1 MDKLWN
7 YLNINKDFNYLEID
21 NIYRNITNTNK
32 NTYLAWKILRDRFY
46 SKVYK
51 EYESIDMCYK
61 AGFIDDNI
69 DIENIDF
76 YNLQL
81 LTTPYGKLFNNLE
94 NNDKQPIVLLSTGGF
109 APIHDG
115 HIEMME
121 VAKKKLQEKGYN
133 VIGGYFSPSHDKYVL
148 TKPLMSET
156 YEYRLQKCQEKI
168 QDNNWLMIDP
178 FECKYI
184 NTYVNFT
191 DIINRLEQY
200 LQKYVDKRIKVAYVF
215 GSDNLDF
222 MYCFENDGIGVCV
235 ERDLN
240 NKNFQLMK
248 NKNKNINNIF
258 INKTKKFYLKSREIR
273 KENDF
278 NLNKLNENT
287 DYIIRNES
295 ILPFNYLLNIV
306 DKNTLINTQKIAL
319 EKFKN
324 ILTKQFPSKNILVMD
339 LNNQLELASK
349 TLKGQKTISLDS
361 YFNGTYNLNISRLF
375 NISDSQL
382 QYNQLTTRNNSDINY
397 QIKQIIEGNYILVDD
412 DSVSGNTIKSIKKLL
427 PKNIEINNTYFFAN
441 QNKNNIFDVVDFRD
455 FIIGSENGGLMVKL
469 NRDKNIRVPYILP
482 YVSSIS
488 RASIN
493 PKNEIDFSIQIL
505 ELNYFF
511 YKNLKKNIK
520 ISDLAVDIKE
530 LMCYIN
536 INDSTNILD
545 AIEWH
550 INILKNIQKFH

>member
-7 YLNINKDFNYLEID
+7 YLNINKDFNYFEID
-21 NIYRNITNTNK
+21 NIYRNINNKNK

-51 EYESIDMCYK
+51 KYESIDMCYK

-94 NNDKQPIVLLSTGGF
+94 NNDKTSIVLLSTGGF
-109 APIHDG
+109 APLHDG

-121 VAKKKLQEKGYN
+121 VAKKELQKRGYN

-148 TKPLMSET
+148 TKPLISET

-168 QDNNWLMIDP
+168 QNNDWLMIDP
-178 FECKYI
+178 FECKYV

-191 DIINRLEQY
+191 DIINRLELY
-200 LQKYVDKRIKVAYVF
+200 LQKYIDKRIKVAYVF

-222 MYCFENDGIGVCV
+222 MYCFENDGIGICV

-248 NKNKNINNIF
+248 NQNKNINNIF
-258 INKTKKFYLKSREIR
+258 INKTNKFYLKSREIR
-273 KENDF
+273 KN
-278 NLNKLNENT
+278 NIYSNKLNKNT

-295 ILPFNYLLNIV
+295 ILPFNHLLNIV

-324 ILTKQFPSKNILVMD
+324 ILVEQFPSKNILVMD
-339 LNNQLELASK
+339 LNSQLELASK
-349 TLKGQKTISLDS
+349 ILKGQKTISLDN
-361 YFNGTYNLNISRLF
+361 YFDGTYNLSISRLF
-375 NISDSQL
+375 NVSDPQL
-382 QYNQLTTRNNSDINY
+382 KYIQLTTRNNININN
-397 QIKQIIEGNYILVDD
+397 QIRKIKDGRYTLVDD
-412 DSVSGNTIKSIKKLL
+412 DSVSGTTIKSVKKLL

-441 QNKNNIFDVVDFRD
+441 QNKDNIFDVVDFRD
-455 FIIGSENGGLMVKL
+455 FIIGSKNGGLMIKL
-469 NRDKNIRVPYILP
+469 NENKNIRAPYILP
-482 YVSSIS
+482 YVSLVS
-488 RASIN
+488 RASID
-493 PKNEIDFSIQIL
+493 PKNEIDFSIKIL

-520 ISDLAVDIKE
+520 ISDLTVDTKE

-536 INDSTNILD
+536 ISDSTNILD

-550 INILKNIQKFH
+550 INILKNIQKSY

>member
-7 YLNINKDFNYLEID
+7 YLNINKDFNYFEID
-21 NIYRNITNTNK
+21 NIYRNITNKNK

-51 EYESIDMCYK
+51 KYESIDMCYK

-69 DIENIDF
+69 NIENIDF

-94 NNDKQPIVLLSTGGF
+94 NNDKTPIVLLSTGGF
-109 APIHDG
+109 APLHDG

-121 VAKKKLQEKGYN
+121 VAKKELQKRGYN

-148 TKPLMSET
+148 TKPLISET

-168 QDNNWLMIDP
+168 QNNDWLMIDP
-178 FECKYI
+178 FECKYV

-191 DIINRLEQY
+191 DIINRLELY
-200 LQKYVDKRIKVAYVF
+200 LQKYIDKRIKVAYVF

-222 MYCFENDGIGVCV
+222 MYCFENDGIGICV

-258 INKTKKFYLKSREIR
+258 INKTNKFYLKSREIR
-273 KENDF
+273 KN
-278 NLNKLNENT
+278 NIYSNKLNKNT

-295 ILPFNYLLNIV
+295 ILPFNHLLNIV

-324 ILTKQFPSKNILVMD
+324 ILAEQFPSKNILVMD
-339 LNNQLELASK
+339 LNSQLELASK
-349 TLKGQKTISLDS
+349 ILKGQKTISLDN
-361 YFNGTYNLNISRLF
+361 YFDGTYNLNISRLF
-375 NISDSQL
+375 NVSDPQL
-382 QYNQLTTRNNSDINY
+382 KYIQLTTRNNININN
-397 QIKQIIEGNYILVDD
+397 QIKKIKNGSYTLVDD

-441 QNKNNIFDVVDFRD
+441 QNKDNIFDVVDFRD
-455 FIIGSENGGLMVKL
+455 FIIGSKNGGLMIKL
-469 NRDKNIRVPYILP
+469 NKNKNIRVPYILP
-482 YVSSIS
+482 YVSLVS
-488 RASIN
+488 RASID
-493 PKNEIDFSIQIL
+493 PKSEIDFSIRIL

-520 ISDLAVDIKE
+520 ISNLTVDTRE

-536 INDSTNILD
+536 ISDSTNILD

-550 INILKNIQKFH
+550 INILKNIQKSY

>member
-21 NIYRNITNTNK
+21 NVYRNITNTNK

-324 ILTKQFPSKNILVMD
+324 ILIKQFPSKNILVMD

-482 YVSSIS
+482 YVSCIS

-520 ISDLAVDIKE
+520 ISDLTVDIKE